1 MEMVEVLGVSNSFL
15 TYHLEN
21 LGELLGK
28 TEDGKYMLS
37 SFGEAANAT
46 MTKVEDIPT
55 TAPHHSTRIK
65 TSGFRG
71 RSAATALGIICIL
84 LIAGLGGTL
93 AHYTMAINNKQ
104 SELNSANNTINQLN
118 TTIASQKEAIT
129 QLNNTVTNLQ
139 DQNGNLQTWLDGNLT
154 LNNKTQMW
162 LSGNVTAYN
171 QLQDEASNI
180 HIGGTKN
187 STVLVN
193 NETYPQ
199 YEGPTITENNET
211 IQIIQLGWGFFVPS
225 AGYISVMFSSN
236 STSTRVGVYY
246 QNSTINS
253 LESNTTDGLG
263 PALPQP
269 ILEFDLGSSGIIV
282 FPVSA
287 STTYAIFFLHNP
299 LDEPSAFTVTITYH
313 Y

>member
-1 MEMVEVLGVSNSFL
+1 MGFMEMIEVLGVSNSFL

-21 LGELLGK
+21 LGELLSK
-28 TEDGKYMLS
+28 TEDGKYKLS

-55 TAPHHSTRIK
+55 TIPHHSTRIK
-65 TSGFRG
+65 TRGFRG
-71 RSAATALGIICIL
+71 GSAATALGIICIL

-93 AHYTMAINNKQ
+93 AYYAMAINNKQ
-104 SELNSANNTINQLN
+104 SELNSANNTISQLN

-129 QLNNTVTNLQ
+129 QLNTTVTNLQ

-154 LNNKTQMW
+154 LTNKTQMW

-171 QLQDEASNI
+171 QLQDEVSNI

-211 IQIIQLGWGFFVPS
+211 IQIIQLGWGFSVPS

-236 STSTRVGVYY
+236 GTSTPVEVSYY
-246 QNSTINS
+246 QNSTINW
-253 LESNTTDGLG
+253 LG
-263 PALPQP
+263 FNP
-269 ILEFDLGSSGIIV
+269 ILQFDLGSSGIIV

-287 STTYAIFFLHNP
+287 STTYLISLHNP
-299 LDEPSAFTVTITYH
+299 LGETSAFTITITYH